1 MPCSPRLTTLTAAVG
16 VSALCLALSACGQPA
31 STASASSAPSA
42 SGPPVQALAPSP
54 LAAIGTSTD
63 AELPASVL
71 DLPLVD
77 ASGRP
82 HPLSSFAGKILVISD
97 TMTLCQ
103 ETCPID
109 TASVVQTARAA
120 AQAGLNGQV
129 EFVSITVDPQRDQGA
144 QLKAYNALFAPAPE
158 SWTSLTGPPAAIKTL
173 WDRLGVYREKVAQDN
188 PPPKNWRTGN
198 PLTYDIEHSDEV
210 FFLDAR
216 QHERFVIEGPPHL
229 SGKNAL
235 PATLDTFMD
244 DDGHHSLAHPDPTDW
259 TPPQAITVID
269 WLRANA

>member
-1 MPCSPRLTTLTAAVG
+1 MPCSSRLTTLTAAAG
-16 VSALCLALSACGQPA
+16 VSALCLGLSACGQPA
-31 STASASSAPSA
+31 STTSASSA
-42 SGPPVQALAPSP
+42 SGPPVRALAPSP

-63 AELPASVL
+63 AALPASVL

-77 ASGRP
+77 AFGGP

-120 AQAGLNGQV
+120 AQAGLSGEV

-144 QLKAYNALFAPAPE
+144 QLKAYNALFAPTPASWT

-173 WDRLGVYREKVAQDN
+173 WDRLGVYREKVAQEN
-188 PPPKNWRTGN
+188 PPPKNWRTGA

-235 PATLDTFMD
+235 PAVLDTFMD

-269 WLRANA
+269 WLWANA